1 MTTILEKLI
10 TGWCWFSVLIL
21 LSGTGF
27 VLSTLYY
34 KGMPHLDG
42 GLIFGSTSPMD
53 ALLLKRQVFDGLFP
67 AIIGTLLLVL
77 LSISWALPVG
87 LAAGIYLSEYAQ
99 GRVKLI
105 FDILFDLL
113 ASIPSILI
121 GLFGFSLVIIL
132 HRILDRLTPSLLIS
146 SLSLALLVLPYII
159 RTTQV
164 SLESLPLETRLTGY
178 ALGATRLQNIFF
190 ILLPRS
196 LNEIS
201 SGIILAIGRCA
212 EDTAVIMLTGAVAT
226 AGIPRSLLSQYEA
239 LPFYIYTISAQYTD
253 RQELMTGYSASIILL
268 TLCLLLFG
276 LAALLKK
283 RLTQGQPSH

>member
-1 MTTILEKLI
+1 MTAILEKLI
-10 TGWCWFSVLIL
+10 TGWCWLSVLIL

-27 VLSTLYY
+27 VLLTMYS
-34 KGMPHLDG
+34 KGLPYLNAD
-42 GLIFGSTSPMD
+42 LIFGATSPMD
-53 ALLLKRQVFDGLFP
+53 GLLLKRQVFDGLFP

-77 LSISWALPVG
+77 LSVSWALPVG
-87 LAAGIYLSEYAQ
+87 LAAGIYLSEYAR

-105 FDILFDLL
+105 FDVLFDLL

-121 GLFGFSLVIIL
+121 GLFGFSLTIIL
-132 HRILDRLTPSLLIS
+132 HRVLDRLTPCLLIS

-178 ALGATRLQNIFF
+178 ALGASRLQNIFF
-190 ILLPRS
+190 VLLPRS
-196 LNEIS
+196 FNEIS
-201 SGIILAIGRCA
+201 SGVTLAIGRCA

-226 AGIPRSLLSQYEA
+226 AGVPRSLLSQYEA

-253 RQELMTGYSASIILL
+253 KQELMTGYSASIILL

-276 LAALLKK
+276 LAALLKRK
-283 RLTQGQPSH
+283 LMQGQTSH

>member
-1 MTTILEKLI
+1 MTAIMEKLI
-10 TGWCWFSVLIL
+10 TGWCWLSVLIL
-21 LSGTGF
+21 LTGTG
-27 VLSTLYY
+27 VVVSTLYC
-34 KGMPHLDG
+34 KGAPYLDT

-53 ALLLKRQVFDGLFP
+53 GLLLKRQVFDGLFP
-67 AIIGTLLLVL
+67 AIVGTLLLVL
-77 LSISWALPVG
+77 LSVSWALPVG
-87 LAAGIYLSEYAQ
+87 LAAGIYLSEY
-99 GRVKLI
+99 GHDRIKLV

-121 GLFGFSLVIIL
+121 GLFGFSLIIIL
-132 HRILDRLTPSLLIS
+132 HRLLDRLTPCLLVS

-178 ALGATRLQNIFF
+178 ALGATRLQNIFLV
-190 ILLPRS
+190 LLPRS
-196 LNEIS
+196 ITEIS

-212 EDTAVIMLTGAVAT
+212 EDTAVIMLTGAVAS
-226 AGIPRSLLSQYEA
+226 AGVPHSLLSQYEA

-253 RQELMTGYSASIILL
+253 RRELMTGYSASIILL

-283 RLTQGQPSH
+283 RLLRGKPSL